1 MFAGIVALPL
11 STSLS
16 RNAFKFFQFSLLPV
30 GLGQELTQLC
40 AQSAGAVQICCA
52 LCRLIRKVCLA
63 GRKLVLPDRQSVF
76 VNFVRCVVSAPDRSR
91 IGVTALAGPLG
102 QLVPRAWL
110 QTCKLSNSS

>member
-1 MFAGIVALPL
+1 MGLGNQLLLEFQVLIFALTNVVVQFLLQGFELFFDRLQFSMIAGIVALPL

-40 AQSAGAVQICCA
+40 AQLPALLQVRCA

-63 GRKLVLPDRQSVF
+63 GGESLFCQIVK
-76 VNFVRCVVSAPDRSR
+76 VS
-91 IGVTALAGPLG
+91 L
-102 QLVPRAWL
+102 
-110 QTCKLSNSS
+110 